1 MRRQAM
7 EAAQKMQFQEQEVK
21 SNTRFKQRG
30 EASTLHLIIL
40 TAYSLFYVYY
50 GWQRDSFL

>member
-1 MRRQAM
+1 M